1 MNLSK
6 EQIQSHKHGEQTC
19 GCQGVGKGMGWTGNL
34 GLVDANYYI
43 WNGQA
48 MRSYCIP
55 PGTTSSLLGYI
66 MGNKIE
72 DNMRKIMYIHIYV
85 TGSLYVQQKL
95 GQNCKSSIILKF
107 F

>member
-6 EQIQSHKHGEQTC
+6 EQKQTHKHGEQTC

-48 MRSYCIP
+48 MRSYCIS

-72 DNMRKIMYIHIYV
+72 DNMIKNNVYTYICDWV
-85 TGSLYVQQKL
+85 TLRAAEIGAKL
-95 GQNCKSSIILKF
+95 
-107 F
+107 